1 MTNNT
6 NSPDNTNKTS
16 LNSISKHY
24 RDEHMNV
31 AIVGHVDHGKSTI
44 IGRLLAD
51 TNSLPEGKLER
62 VKETCRRNSKPFE
75 YSFLLDALKDEQAQ
89 GITIDAARVFF
100 KTPKR
105 KYIIIDTPGHIEFL
119 KNVVTGASRAEAALL
134 VIDAHEGIQENS
146 KRYCYMLSMLGIK
159 QIAVLINKMDLEN
172 YSESRYNQIKS
183 DYAEFL
189 KNLNLQPTAY
199 IPVSGKEGDN
209 IAVKTSKMPWYTG
222 YTVLEQLDLF
232 LTQKDPENQD
242 FRMPVQ
248 DVYKFTKDGDNRRII
263 AGTIISGQISVGDE
277 VLFYPSNKKSRIKS
291 IESFNTTPKSTIG
304 AGYATGVTITDHLY
318 LKRGEM
324 MIRADQ
330 QKPEVTSRIK
340 ANIFWLGR
348 NPFIMGKNYLLKIGA
363 QKIEMELEKVETVI
377 DASSLDYQKK
387 DQVNRHE
394 VAEVILKL
402 KSPIVFDLPH
412 VNVLTSRFVIV
423 DEYEIWGGGIIS
435 ESLSDTKKAFRDKLM
450 IRNYKWERSL
460 VNIEDRAEH
469 YNQKSCLILITGEK
483 AVGKKAFAKS
493 LEKRLFLEGKHTYY
507 LGIGSVLYGL
517 DADIKL
523 SEQNNHQ
530 EHMRRLAEVANI
542 LIDSGVILIVTATM
556 LTQEDLDLI
565 QSTMIMPDR
574 LIPIWYG
581 GKIATNIEV
590 SHQIYNADGEN
601 VDAAID
607 KAKKILQNLGIIFK
621 P

>member
-1 MTNNT
+1 
-6 NSPDNTNKTS
+6 
-16 LNSISKHY
+16 
-24 RDEHMNV
+24 MNV

-100 KTPKR
+100 KTSKR

-159 QIAVLINKMDLEN
+159 QIAVLINKMDLEK
-172 YSESRYNQIKS
+172 YSEQRYNQIKS
-183 DYAEFL
+183 DYIEFL
-189 KNLNLQPTAY
+189 NQLNLKPTAF

-209 IAVKTSKMPWYTG
+209 IASKSANMPWYKG
-222 YTVLEQLDLF
+222 YTVLDQLDLF
-232 LTQKDPENQD
+232 ITQKDPEDQD

-248 DVYKFTKDGDNRRII
+248 DVYKFTRDGDNRRIV
-263 AGTIISGQISVGDE
+263 AGTIISGRISVGDE

-291 IESFNTTPKSTIG
+291 IESFNTPTRSTIG
-304 AGYATGVTITDHLY
+304 AGFATGVTITDHLY

-330 QKPEVTSRIK
+330 KKPEITSRFK

-348 NPFIMGKNYLLKIGA
+348 NPFVMGKNYLLKIGA
-363 QKIEMELEKVETVI
+363 QKIDMELEKVETVI
-377 DASSLDYQKK
+377 DASSLDYQKR
-387 DQVNRHE
+387 DQVNRNE
-394 VAEVILKL
+394 VAEVIFKL

-412 VNVLTSRFVIV
+412 INALTSRFVIV
-423 DEYEIWGGGIIS
+423 DGYEIWGGGIIT
-435 ESLSDTKKAFRDKLM
+435 EALSDERKAYRDKLM
-450 IRNYKWERSL
+450 IRNYKWERSM
-460 VNIEDRAEH
+460 VHVDDRAEH

-483 AVGKKAFAKS
+483 AVGKKAFAKT

-523 SEQNNHQ
+523 SHQNNHK
-530 EHMRRLAEVANI
+530 EHMRRLAEIANI
-542 LIDSGVILIVTATM
+542 MIDSGVILIVTATM
-556 LTQEDLDLI
+556 LTQEDLELI
-565 QSTMIMPDR
+565 QSTLIMPER

-581 GKIATNIEV
+581 GKIATNIQV
-590 SHQIYNADGEN
+590 SHQIFGEDNLDG
-601 VDAAID
+601 AID
-607 KAKKILQNLGIIFK
+607 KAKRILQNNGIIFK